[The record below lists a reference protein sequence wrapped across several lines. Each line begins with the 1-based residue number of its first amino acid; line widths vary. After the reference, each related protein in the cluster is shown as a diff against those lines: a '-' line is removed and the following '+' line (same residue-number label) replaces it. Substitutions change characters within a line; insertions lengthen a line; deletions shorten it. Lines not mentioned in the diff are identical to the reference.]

1 MMPCYFL
8 VHFLLLVKN
17 EKQIFILEGSTM
29 RCRYINNLFF
39 VFYFFGSIYVRSQ
52 CLYVVQRATLT
63 WIIPAVKLY
72 ISSFG
77 FDVVVVLLLFTAAVV
92 SCPKMRNRIM
102 TITLFFSIIILNYSI
117 VYYIYILYYV
127 YYILF

>member
-1 MMPCYFL
+1 MLFPRTFFTSKKRETNLY
-8 VHFLLLVKN
+8 
-17 EKQIFILEGSTM
+17 
-29 RCRYINNLFF
+29 NLFF

-102 TITLFFSIIILNYSI
+102 TITLFFSIIILNYIVVSQMNANKSI
-117 VYYIYILYYV
+117 IFKINSFLIFHQISKRLILC
-127 YYILF
+127 